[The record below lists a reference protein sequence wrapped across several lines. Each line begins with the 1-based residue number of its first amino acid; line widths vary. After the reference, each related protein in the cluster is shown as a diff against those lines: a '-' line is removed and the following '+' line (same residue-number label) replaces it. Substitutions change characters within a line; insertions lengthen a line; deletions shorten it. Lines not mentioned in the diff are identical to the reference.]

1 MKLICKTIICDTFL
15 SIIAGIGAIIW
26 VIEEINRN
34 ADPSKII
41 PKNTLLSRCIQYFI
55 GICGFLS
62 IVCSL
67 LWIFNPQINLCSEV

>member
-1 MKLICKTIICDTFL
+1 MKLCKTIICDSFL

-26 VIEEINRN
+26 VLEEISRDL
-34 ADPSKII
+34 DPTKIV
-41 PKNTLLSRCIQYFI
+41 PKNTLLSKTVQYFI

-67 LWIFNPQINLCSEV
+67 LWIFNPQINLCDE